1 MAVYP
6 AMHKRG
12 FTLIEMLVVLAV
24 IAILSLL
31 ALPGNNGRAVQLMIV
46 ETLELVEPYQQKI
59 AERYSLD
66 GQFPVDN
73 DTAQIPMAE
82 KILGNYL
89 MAAEV
94 KGGAIHLRLGQ
105 KMPPALQGQLL
116 SLRPVYVANSSAS
129 PVSWVCGFDSIPA
142 GMLAAGVNRTTVELQ
157 NLPLRCR

>member
-1 MAVYP
+1 MR
-6 AMHKRG
+6 KRG
-12 FTLIEMLVVLAV
+12 FTLVEMLVVLAV

-31 ALPGNNGRAVQLMIV
+31 ALPSNSGRAVQLMIV

-73 DTAQIPMAE
+73 DTAKMPAAE

-94 KGGAIHLRLGQ
+94 EGGAIHLRLGQ
-105 KMPPALQGQLL
+105 KMPSVLHGELL
-116 SLRPVYVANSSAS
+116 SLRPVYVANSPAS
-129 PVSWVCGFDSIPA
+129 PVSWVCGFDALPA
-142 GMLAAGVNRTTVELQ
+142 GMLAAGVNRTTVKLQ